1 MCGIVG
7 VYDRSEG
14 RPADRSD
21 LRRARDLLRHR
32 GPDQDGEYFDDD
44 SGVALGVRR
53 LAIVDLVTG
62 DQPITNEDGTIV
74 VVFNGEIYNHGELRR
89 ELEARGHRFVT
100 RADTEAVVHAYEEW
114 GLDCATRLNGIFAF
128 AVWDTRARR
137 MYLARDPY
145 GVKPLYYAEQDG
157 VLTFASELKGI
168 LAQPGITPEVDSE
181 ALHLC
186 LTFRYVPSPWTLFRG
201 IRKLAPGTYL
211 CARPDGVEVASY
223 VRAPEPALED
233 ADPREL
239 AEELRRRLRAAVR
252 RQMMSDV
259 PISVSL
265 SGGVDSA
272 AILSLVSDAA
282 DGPVQAFTI
291 GFGENSEIPLAQEIA
306 GRFGARLTTRVASPA
321 DYAEFLDRFVWHLE
335 EPTSNESAPAYFFVA
350 EMAHEHGIKVLLTG
364 QGPDETFGGYT
375 RYLGAAYQPMVSSL
389 PPALMRGASTFGS
402 VAARRSYNARRF
414 TDMLAGGGEADRLLS
429 AYTFIRPS
437 LRDALLNQDVLMG
450 VDHELPRAFVEQQ
463 LEEAPE
469 GTLLERMLYVDART
483 SLADDLLLCEDKLSM
498 AASVEARVPYL
509 DLDYMAFAERVP
521 GSLKIRLGRRKHLH
535 REVVRDVIPRDVAR
549 RRKLGWGIPMR
560 RWFRGEL
567 GHRLREAV
575 NDRPSLTREYLDR
588 GTVNRL
594 LEEHAARRENHDGV
608 LFLLLA
614 LESWFQSFIVQSEP
628 AVRTD
633 FSQSRSPV

>member
-7 VYDRSEG
+7 LYNRAGG

-21 LRRARDLLRHR
+21 LRHARDLLRHR
-32 GPDQDGEYFDDD
+32 GPDQGGEYFDDD
-44 SGVALGVRR
+44 AGVALGVRR

-62 DQPITNEDGTIV
+62 DQPITNEDGTVV
-74 VVFNGEIYNHGELRR
+74 VVFNGEIYNHRELRR

-100 RADTEAVVHAYEEW
+100 RADTEVIVHAYEEW
-114 GLDCATRLNGIFAF
+114 GPDCAAHLNGIFGF
-128 AVWDTRARR
+128 AVWDARARR

-145 GVKPLYYAEQDG
+145 GVKPLYYAERNG

-168 LAQPGITPEVDSE
+168 LAQPGFTPDVDLE
-181 ALHLC
+181 ALYLC
-186 LTFRYVPSPWTLFRG
+186 LTFRYVPAPWTLFRG

-223 VRAPEPALED
+223 VPASEPALED
-233 ADPREL
+233 VDPREL
-239 AEELRRRLRAAVR
+239 AEELRRRLRDGVR

-259 PISVSL
+259 PIAVSL

-291 GFGENSEIPLAQEIA
+291 GFGEKSEIPLAEEIA
-306 GRFGARLTTRVASPA
+306 KRFGARVETRVASPA

-350 EMAHEHGIKVLLTG
+350 EMAHEHGTKVLLTG

-375 RYLGAAYQPMVSSL
+375 RYLGAAYQPVVSSL
-389 PPALMRGASTFGS
+389 PGALTRGASTLGG

-414 TDMLAGGGEADRLLS
+414 TDMLAGGGDADRLLS

-437 LRDALLNQDVLMG
+437 LRDALLHRDGLTG
-450 VDHELPRAFVEQQ
+450 VYRELPRAFVEQQ
-463 LEEAPE
+463 LEAAPE

-509 DLDYMAFAERVP
+509 DLEYMALAERVP
-521 GSLKIRLGRRKHLH
+521 GTLKIRLGRRKHLH
-535 REVVRDVIPRDVAR
+535 RRVVRDLVPRHVAR
-549 RRKLGWGIPMR
+549 RPKLGWGIPMH

-567 GHRLREAV
+567 GDRLREAV
-575 NDRPSLTREYLDR
+575 NDRRSLTRECLDR
-588 GTVNRL
+588 VTVDRL
-594 LEEHAARRENHDGV
+594 LDEHAGRRENHEGV

-614 LESWFQSFIVQSEP
+614 LESWFQTFVVE
-628 AVRTD
+628 
-633 FSQSRSPV
+633 